1 MSRIE
6 QLDIL
11 EAPPVA
17 YDPVLRLRIALEARL
32 AGCPQCGVPARR
44 LESRGFEND
53 EGAGAVITA
62 RFLCEA
68 SATFMVTPSARA
80 RFYAFEPCREA
91 MRLQLD
97 QLGREAASVA
107 SSSPASVAGGSGIP
121 EVGSHS

>member
-1 MSRIE
+1 MSRLE
-6 QLDIL
+6 QPDAL

-32 AGCPQCGVPARR
+32 AACPQCGVPARR

-53 EGAGAVITA
+53 EGAGAVVTA

-68 SATFMVTPSARA
+68 AATFMVTPSARA

-91 MRLQLD
+91 MRLQLE
-97 QLGREAASVA
+97 QLGRDAAFA
-107 SSSPASVAGGSGIP
+107 ATPPASEIQP
-121 EVGSHS
+121 

>member
-1 MSRIE
+1 MSRLE
-6 QLDIL
+6 QLDAL
-11 EAPPVA
+11 EAPPAA

-32 AGCPQCGVPARR
+32 ACCPQCAVPARR
-44 LESRGFEND
+44 IESRGFEND

-91 MRLQLD
+91 MRLQLE
-97 QLGREAASVA
+97 QLGREAVSVA
-107 SSSPASVAGGSGIP
+107 SSSPASVAGGSGTIEP
-121 EVGSHS
+121 ASHP